1 MTVVPVAKKIDYDD
15 LELNDYLSLNER
27 LIGSHFSNIIIEEP
41 ELNLF
46 PKTQTKLVYDIL
58 KFIQKDRDNIVIT
71 THSPYILY
79 ALNNCMQAWLA
90 NRGNPET
97 IESLQ
102 SELSFNKESFI
113 DPEVVSVW
121 ELEKGVFKNY
131 GNKANGTIQD
141 ENGLIRKN
149 YFDAVMQNVM
159 ADFSTLSSLY

>member
-1 MTVVPVAKKIDYDD
+1 MLPLQKKIKYDD
-15 LELNDYLSLNER
+15 PELNDYFSLNER

-58 KFIQKDRDNIVIT
+58 KFIKKDRDNVVIT

-90 NRGNPET
+90 KKENPET
-97 IESLQ
+97 MEELQ
-102 SELSFNKESFI
+102 ETLAFTKESFVN
-113 DPEVVSVW
+113 PEIVSVW
-121 ELEKGVFKNY
+121 ELENGSFKNY
-131 GNKANGTIQD
+131 SSNSNGTIQD
-141 ENGLIRKN
+141 GNGLIRKN
-149 YFDAVMQNVM
+149 YFDAIMQNVM